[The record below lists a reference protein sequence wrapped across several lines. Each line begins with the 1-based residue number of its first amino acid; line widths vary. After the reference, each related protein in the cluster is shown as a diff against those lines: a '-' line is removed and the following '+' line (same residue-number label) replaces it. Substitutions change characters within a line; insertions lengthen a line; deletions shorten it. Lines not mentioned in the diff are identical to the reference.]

1 MQKQMESTQKNTHN
15 FGVVY
20 LPARHIRRGLRI
32 CRAVRSGIITGN
44 KIITVHSIRRE
55 HKKHKTKQKAPKQSD
70 DYHTDT

>member
-15 FGVVY
+15 FGVAY

-32 CRAVRSGIITGN
+32 CRAVRSGIMTDN

-55 HKKHKTKQKAPKQSD
+55 YKKHKTKQKAPKQSD